1 VVTGSRRA
9 RAGRAAAE
17 ASEHLERSET
27 WNGLSR
33 GDRVIVSGLRMK
45 GATWEFRARV
55 FNRNNG
61 TESIEVIGGRTGE
74 RSIRSFGPERIFAA
88 GGSKSRNRD
97 SDRSLSGQLSLADA
111 PQLPL
116 YPPEPSSGRGDAGRP
131 ACRRR

>member
-1 VVTGSRRA
+1 
-9 RAGRAAAE
+9 
-17 ASEHLERSET
+17 
-27 WNGLSR
+27 
-33 GDRVIVSGLRMK
+33 MK
-45 GATWEFRARV
+45 GAEWEFRARV

-88 GGSKSRNRD
+88 SGPKGRKRD

-116 YPPEPSSGRGDAGRP
+116 YQPEPSPGRSGAGRP
-131 ACRRR
+131 AGRRH